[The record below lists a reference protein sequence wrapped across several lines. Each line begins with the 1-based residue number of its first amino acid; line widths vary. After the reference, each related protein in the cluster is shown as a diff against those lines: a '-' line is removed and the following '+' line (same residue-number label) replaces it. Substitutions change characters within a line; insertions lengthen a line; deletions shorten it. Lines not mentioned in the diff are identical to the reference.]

1 MFDEHTLTDLDEDI
15 EKLKAFNETI
25 TALKERGQGLGIE
38 NFDEFFGEM
47 KNLSI
52 EDADIL
58 AKLLLSQ
65 EDEGFVE
72 YFKDYGEKKSLTE
85 QIAKEL
91 YKDDY
96 TLAAQSVKTAVES
109 EFENIPEEFFKYG
122 ELTAENFKSGFQTE
136 ILGLFEGVSELLYE
150 GGLSFGSL
158 LGREFAGN
166 TYSATYNLFGSGE
179 TVSEQLISA
188 QNHAALNKLRGE

>member
-25 TALKERGQGLGIE
+25 MALKERGQGLNIE